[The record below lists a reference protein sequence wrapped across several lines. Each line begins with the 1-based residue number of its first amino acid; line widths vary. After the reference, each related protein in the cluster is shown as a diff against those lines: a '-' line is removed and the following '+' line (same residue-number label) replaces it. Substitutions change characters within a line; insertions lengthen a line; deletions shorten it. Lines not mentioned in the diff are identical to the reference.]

1 MPALIPYVIE
11 QTPNGE
17 RSYDIYSR
25 LLKERIVMLNGGVD
39 EASCNSIMAQMLFLE
54 SENPEAE
61 ILFYIN
67 SPGGSV
73 TDGMAVI
80 DTMNF
85 IQCDVRTIVAG
96 QACSMGSLLA
106 SSGTKGKRMML
117 KHSTHMIH
125 QVLAGYKGQA
135 SDIEIHTNETLRWKK
150 ALNEVYVQNTG
161 KTYAVIEKD
170 TDRDNFMTAEE
181 SVAYGLAD
189 QVITD
194 RSQIIQG

>member
-1 MPALIPYVIE
+1 MTTLVPVVIE
-11 QTPNGE
+11 KTPNGE

-25 LLKERIVMLNGGVD
+25 LLKERIIMLNGVVD
-39 EASCNSIMAQMLFLE
+39 ENSCNSIIAQMLYLE
-54 SENPEAE
+54 SDNPDSE

-85 IQCDVRTIVAG
+85 IKCDIRTIVAG

-106 SSGTKGKRMML
+106 ASGTKGKRMML
-117 KHSTHMIH
+117 KHGTHMIH

-135 SDIEIHTNETLRWKK
+135 SDLEIHTNETLRWKK
-150 ALNEVYVQNTG
+150 AVYVTVTG
-161 KTYAVIEKD
+161 KPYTTIEKD
-170 TDRDNFMTAEE
+170 TDRDNFMTSEE

-189 QVITD
+189 EVILK
-194 RSQIIQG
+194 R

>member
-1 MPALIPYVIE
+1 MTTLVPVVIE
-11 QTPNGE
+11 KTPNGE

-25 LLKERIVMLNGGVD
+25 LLKERIIMLNGVVD
-39 EASCNSIMAQMLFLE
+39 ENSCNSIIAQMLYLE
-54 SENPEAE
+54 SDNPDSE

-85 IQCDVRTIVAG
+85 IKCDIRTIVAG

-106 SSGTKGKRMML
+106 ASGTKGKRMML
-117 KHSTHMIH
+117 KHGTHMIH

-135 SDIEIHTNETLRWKK
+135 SDLEIHTNETLRWKK
-150 ALNEVYVQNTG
+150 ANRKRY
-161 KTYAVIEKD
+161 
-170 TDRDNFMTAEE
+170 RP
-181 SVAYGLAD
+181 
-189 QVITD
+189 
-194 RSQIIQG
+194 R